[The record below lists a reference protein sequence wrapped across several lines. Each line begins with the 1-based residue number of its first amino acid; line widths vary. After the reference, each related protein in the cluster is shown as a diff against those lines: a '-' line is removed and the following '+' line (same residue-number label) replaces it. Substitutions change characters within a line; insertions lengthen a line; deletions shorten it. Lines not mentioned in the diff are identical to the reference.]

1 MTNTFTTTAPSTISI
16 RVQGFET
23 EIDVS
28 TLPLESL
35 HACIAYGVR
44 RKYQDS
50 INSAAAAIR
59 DEGEK
64 PDGEALFNAFHKRVM
79 ESDLGSR
86 GEAVGSD
93 PLDKFRKA
101 IVREALA
108 KDKKSEG
115 WLAYEAIDSSDRKA
129 RDAFLLDIA
138 KRNASKVDPKA
149 KQRLEAD
156 RNKVSDLDID
166 F

>member
-1 MTNTFTTTAPSTISI
+1 MTTFTTTAPSTVDI
-16 RVQGFET
+16 RVQGLET
-23 EIDVS
+23 TIDIAAIP
-28 TLPLESL
+28 TDML
-35 HACIAYGVR
+35 HVMIAYGVR
-44 RKYQDS
+44 RRYQDT
-50 INSAAAAIR
+50 INNVAKQLREA
-59 DEGEK
+59 GE
-64 PDGEALFNAFHKRVM
+64 PVDGAALFTDFHKRVM

-115 WLAYEAIDSSDRKA
+115 WLAYEAIDSADRKA
-129 RDAFLLDIA
+129 RDSFLLDIA

-149 KQRLEAD
+149 KQRLEAE